1 VSRSN
6 DGGSKK
12 NTLQISF
19 FLHQGL
25 FSHTLGVSIG
35 IWEIPYELLFVL
47 GHLLWIHG
55 HESLDSVINIHIEI
69 IDFLLDVSSRSVAVD
84 IGGGH
89 VSEHLEL
96 FAFVS

>member
-1 VSRSN
+1 M
-6 DGGSKK
+6 
-12 NTLQISF
+12 
-19 FLHQGL
+19 
-25 FSHTLGVSIG
+25 
-35 IWEIPYELLFVL
+35 LFVL

-96 FAFVS
+96 FAFMSQFQHLHAAEIVDPQGIL